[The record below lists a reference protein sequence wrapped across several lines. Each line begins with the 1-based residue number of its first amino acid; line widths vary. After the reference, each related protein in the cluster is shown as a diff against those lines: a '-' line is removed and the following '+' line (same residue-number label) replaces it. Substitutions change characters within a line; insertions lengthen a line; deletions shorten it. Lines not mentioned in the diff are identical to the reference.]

1 MILTGRGRPVPD
13 MIERGTFAETT
24 THLLSRL
31 WDKNCLVDG
40 HDTLLGLAARHNELA
55 IVAKLCSLDGI
66 SLEATD
72 LEGNTPLA
80 IAASRGHTEVVKYL
94 IGQGANR
101 RAVNDAGYQP
111 IHLAARHHLETALA
125 MIIDRED
132 TTAVVAKPATLG
144 VLWRQCAQQ
153 ARPVSA
159 FVPWLLAHCGL
170 AGTNS
175 LGHTQGQLPDMGPGR
190 EEADEAAR
198 TTAPSPT
205 HLLGDA
211 EGGEIKE
218 EAPASDAEPAA
229 AAAMEL
235 LDCDAA
241 PLGGDSEAVAPAP
254 DAEPAAAAAM
264 ELLDCD
270 AAPLGGDSE
279 AVAPAP
285 DAEPAAAAAM
295 ELLDCDAAPLGGDSE
310 AVAPAPDAEPA
321 AAAAM
326 ELLDCDAAPLG
337 GDSEAVAPA
346 PDAEPAVTA
355 AEEDCSKTELDE
367 EARRLADF
375 LRDLAE

>member
-24 THLLSRL
+24 TQLLSRL

-111 IHLAARHHLETALA
+111 IHLAARHHVETALA

-170 AGTNS
+170 AGTIS
-175 LGHTQGQLPDMGPGR
+175 LGHTQGQLPDMGPDR
-190 EEADEAAR
+190 EDADEAAR
-198 TTAPSPT
+198 TIAPSPT

-229 AAAMEL
+229 AAAVEL

-241 PLGGDSEAVAPAP
+241 PLGGN
-254 DAEPAAAAAM
+254 
-264 ELLDCD
+264 
-270 AAPLGGDSE
+270 SE